1 MKVGWYKQSA
11 LFDNLLKTIV
21 LHLRNSKNYANDMQ
35 VLNAISQQT
44 QGADDAMSLNA
55 AINKASGIV
64 ANQQGGILTQ
74 PQQQILT
81 ALRNKIQDVTMMK
94 PNAQKMNQPQT
105 QQNQM
110 QQNQQQQPVQD
121 IQQEQPQ

>member
-21 LHLRNSKNYANDMQ
+21 LHLRNSKNYANDTQ
-35 VLNAISQQT
+35 ILSAISQQT

-55 AINKASGIV
+55 AINKASSIV
-64 ANQQGGILTQ
+64 ANQQGGMLTQ
-74 PQQQILT
+74 PQQQMLT
-81 ALRNKIQDVTMMK
+81 ALKNKIQDVSPMK
-94 PNAQKMNQPQT
+94 PNAQQMNQPQS

-110 QQNQQQQPVQD
+110 QQNQQEQPVQD
-121 IQQEQPQ
+121 AQQEQP